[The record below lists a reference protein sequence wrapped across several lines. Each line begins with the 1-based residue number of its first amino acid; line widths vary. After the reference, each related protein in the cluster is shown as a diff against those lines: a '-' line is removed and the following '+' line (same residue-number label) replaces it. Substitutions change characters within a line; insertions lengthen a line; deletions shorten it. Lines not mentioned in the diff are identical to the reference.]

1 MITNTPL
8 FVDIILIIAACFAA
22 IGIITILV
30 YESLDQEKVNKK
42 TTDTL
47 ITIIA
52 LSITLVFSGVIVA
65 VIGKVVS
72 NEHVALSELSDK
84 IHVEGEK
91 VIFDPIS
98 EDPSLD
104 NNYASSNVNNEHKPV
119 AKTRTVF
126 ISEYD
131 ENFDSITLTAQNG
144 YKYKLNYEDTKFL
157 LEKGARK

>member
-8 FVDIILIIAACFAA
+8 FVDIILIIAACFAT
-22 IGIITILV
+22 IGIITMLV

-52 LSITLVFSGVIVA
+52 LSVTFVFSGVIVA

-104 NNYASSNVNNEHKPV
+104 NDYASSNVNNEHKPD
-119 AKTRTVF
+119 AKTHTVF
-126 ISEYD
+126 IAEYD
-131 ENFDSITLTAQNG
+131 EKFDSITLTAQNG